1 MDARQRGVAFA
12 VLSAAGFGTLAIFGR
27 FAARAGIPIQTLLAY
42 RFLLA
47 APLVWAL
54 LSWRG
59 RLRLLR
65 GRPLALALALGVVGY
80 AAMSGLFLWGVEL
93 TSAGL
98 AGILLYVY
106 PAIVLVFAVSF
117 LDERVT
123 RRTVLAVAVALVGVA
138 FVSGGQP
145 TGVNPLGVGVL
156 LLAAV
161 VYAAYITLSRVVLDE
176 IEATTL
182 TAYVI
187 PGAGLTF
194 LAYSLASG
202 QARVPAT
209 PTQWGI
215 VAGIAVLATA
225 VPILSFFLA
234 IEAIGASRTS
244 VVSTFEPVFTV
255 ALGALL
261 LGEAVTPA
269 TVVGGV
275 AVLAG
280 VVLVESE
287 LE

>member
-1 MDARQRGVAFA
+1 MDERQRGVAFA

-47 APLVWAL
+47 TPLVWGL

-59 RLRLLR
+59 RLRFLR

-93 TSAGL
+93 TTAGL

-106 PAIVLVFAVSF
+106 PAIVLAFAVAF

-123 RRTVLAVAVALVGVA
+123 RQTVLAVAVALVGVVL
-138 FVSGGQP
+138 VSGGQP
-145 TGVNPLGVGVL
+145 SGVNPLGVGVL

-176 IEATTL
+176 IDATTL
-182 TAYVI
+182 TAHVI
-187 PGAGLTF
+187 PGAGVTF
-194 LAYSLASG
+194 LASSLASG

-209 PTQWGI
+209 PGQWGI
-215 VAGIAVLATA
+215 VAGIAVLSTA

-269 TVVGGV
+269 TVAGGL

-287 LE
+287 ME